1 MMQYGQI
8 DGIDKPVS
16 RLVQGCTM
24 IGQGDDERDFALL
37 DAVTEAGC
45 TAFDTAHV
53 YGGGNSERALGRWV
67 NARGLRDKVVV
78 ITKGAH
84 LNRDRLRVTPFD
96 ISADLHDSLAR
107 LKTDHIDLYLLHRDD
122 PEVPVGP
129 IVERL
134 NELAGEGKIGAFG
147 GSNWSH
153 DRLAAANAYASSHGL
168 TGFAA
173 SSPNLTLAVQQEV
186 PWDGC
191 ISISGP
197 EGAAARKWY
206 ADTRMPLLCWSSLA
220 GGFLSGRFRRDNLD
234 SFEGYADELVV
245 RCYCTEENFQ
255 RLDAAEEIAKA
266 AGVELP
272 QVALAY
278 IFNQPL
284 NAFALTACMTG
295 DEYRANIAALDLKL
309 PAGAF

>member
-1 MMQYGQI
+1 MKYGHI

-24 IGQGDDERDFALL
+24 IGQGQVEENFALL
-37 DAVTEAGC
+37 DAVFEAGC

-53 YGGGNSERALGRWV
+53 YGGGKSERVLGRWV
-67 NARGLRDKVVV
+67 NERGLGDKVVI

-84 LNRDRLRVTPFD
+84 HSRDRRRLTPFD

-107 LKTDHIDLYLLHRDD
+107 LKTDTIDLYLLHRDD
-122 PEVPVGP
+122 PDYPVGP

-134 NELAGEGKIGAFG
+134 NELAGEGKIRAFG
-147 GSNWSH
+147 GSNWTH
-153 DRLAAANAYASSHGL
+153 DRLAEANEYAAAHGL

-173 SSPNLTLAVQQEV
+173 SSPNLTLVVQKEV
-186 PWDGC
+186 PWDDC
-191 ISISGP
+191 ISIAGP
-197 EGAAARKWY
+197 EGAEARKWY
-206 ADTRMPLLCWSSLA
+206 ADTQMPLLCWSSLA
-220 GGFLSGRFRRDNLD
+220 GGFLSGRFRRDNLETA
-234 SFEGYADELVV
+234 EGYMDELVV

-255 RLDAAEEIAKA
+255 RLDAAERLAED
-266 AGVELP
+266 AGVQLP

-284 NAFALTACMTG
+284 NAFALTACMSG
-295 DEYRANIAALDLKL
+295 EEYAANIAALDLKL
-309 PAGAF
+309 PADAF